1 MDRKCGLNVLPSLRM
16 AIRYLYLGGM
26 SSVFLD
32 KSLFAATLNVESGE
46 QTFLFVKQAKVDC
59 FFDFCL
65 KKVSSQ

>member
-1 MDRKCGLNVLPSLRM
+1 MSFLPSEWQSLTF
-16 AIRYLYLGGM
+16 IL
-26 SSVFLD
+26 VVCHPFFLD
-32 KSLFAATLNVESGE
+32 KGLFAAALNVESGE